1 MNSLRYYPKKRL
13 TNCIKFKQMKYLI
26 IALLFLPMISFGQNP
41 KIKDFKITILS
52 TMLSDSYIGEWGF
65 SAMIEVDGERI
76 LFDAG
81 SRENTVV
88 QNAKELNINLDNI
101 DNIFLSHNHKDHTG
115 GLITLKKEYPNSFKN
130 AHVGEGIFYSRP
142 NPDGDGNYVLSNRNT
157 IENLGIKFISHKN
170 PTQLVPGVWTTGPV
184 PRKYDEKNWSGV
196 SKMSDSKGNLVEDVI
211 PEDQSLFFDTEN
223 GIVLLSG
230 CSHAGLA
237 NILDYVQKIIPG
249 RPIYKII
256 GGFHLLKLNNDKLE
270 WTAGKMREAG
280 VNYFVGAH
288 CTGLNSTYSIRN
300 FLGLTSVSALVG
312 SVGTIIT
319 AKGIFPG
326 FME

>member
-1 MNSLRYYPKKRL
+1 MK
-13 TNCIKFKQMKYLI
+13 KYLLI
-26 IALLFLPMISFGQNP
+26 LLLTPIISFGQNP

-52 TMLSDSYIGEWGF
+52 TMLSDFHTGEWGF

-81 SRENTVV
+81 SRENTVL
-88 QNAKELNINLDNI
+88 QNAKELKINLDNL
-101 DNIFLSHNHKDHTG
+101 DNIFISHNHKDHTG

-142 NPDGDGNYVLSNRNT
+142 NPDGDGNYILSSRNT
-157 IENLGIKFISHKN
+157 LENLGIKFISHKN
-170 PTQLVPGVWTTGPV
+170 PTQLVPGVWTTGQV

-196 SKMSDSKGNLVEDVI
+196 SKMIDSEGNTVEDII

-223 GIVLLSG
+223 GIVLISG
-230 CSHAGLA
+230 CGHAGLA
-237 NILDYVQKIIPG
+237 NTLDYVQKIIPG

-256 GGFHLLKLNNDKLE
+256 GGFHLLKLSNDKLE

-300 FLGLTSVSALVG
+300 FLGLTSERALVG
-312 SVGTIIT
+312 SVGTVIT

-326 FME
+326 YME

>member
-1 MNSLRYYPKKRL
+1 MK
-13 TNCIKFKQMKYLI
+13 KYL
-26 IALLFLPMISFGQNP
+26 LLLLLLPMISFGQNP

-52 TMLSDSYIGEWGF
+52 TMLSDFHTGEWGF

-88 QNAKELNINLDNI
+88 QNAKELNINLDSL
-101 DNIFLSHNHKDHTG
+101 DNIYLSHNHKDHTG

-142 NPDGDGNYVLSNRNT
+142 HFGNGNYILSNKYT
-157 IENLGIKFISHKN
+157 LENLGIKFITHKN
-170 PTQLVPGVWTTGPV
+170 PTQLVPGVWTTGQV
-184 PRKYDEKNWSGV
+184 PRKYEEKNWSDLG
-196 SKMSDSKGNLVEDVI
+196 KMIDSKGNTVEDVV

-223 GIVLLSG
+223 GIVLISG
-230 CSHAGLA
+230 CGHAGLA
-237 NILDYVQKIIPG
+237 NTLDYVQKIIPG

-256 GGFHLLKLNNDKLE
+256 GGFHLLKLSNDKLE

-280 VNYFVGAH
+280 VKYFVGAH

-300 FLGLTSVSALVG
+300 FLGLTSESALVG
-312 SVGTIIT
+312 SVGTVIT

-326 FME
+326 YME

>member
-1 MNSLRYYPKKRL
+1 
-13 TNCIKFKQMKYLI
+13 MKHLI
-26 IALLFLPMISFGQNP
+26 IVLLFLPMISFGQNP

-52 TMLSDSYIGEWGF
+52 TMLSDFHTGEWGF

-81 SRENTVV
+81 SKENTVL

-101 DNIFLSHNHKDHTG
+101 DNIYLSHNHKDHTG

-142 NPDGDGNYVLSNRNT
+142 NSEGDDNYILSNKNT
-157 IENLGIKFISHKN
+157 LENLGIKFISHKN
-170 PTQLVPGVWTTGPV
+170 PTQLMPGLWTTGQV

-196 SKMSDSKGNLVEDVI
+196 SKMVDSKGNIVEDII
-211 PEDQSLFFDTEN
+211 PEDQSLFFDTED
-223 GIVLLSG
+223 GIVLISG

-237 NILDYVQKIIPG
+237 NTLDYVQKIIPG

-270 WTAGKMREAG
+270 WTSKKMREAG
-280 VNYFVGAH
+280 VKYFVGAH

-300 FLGLTSVSALVG
+300 FLGLTSESALVG
-312 SVGTIIT
+312 SVGTVIT

-326 FME
+326 YME

>member
-1 MNSLRYYPKKRL
+1 
-13 TNCIKFKQMKYLI
+13 MKHLI
-26 IALLFLPMISFGQNP
+26 IALLFLPIISFGQDP
-41 KIKDFKITILS
+41 KIRDFKITILS
-52 TMLSDSYIGEWGF
+52 TMLSDSHIGEWGF
-65 SAMIEVDGERI
+65 SAMIEADGERI

-101 DNIFLSHNHKDHTG
+101 DNIYLSHNHKDHTG

-142 NPDGDGNYVLSNRNT
+142 NSEGDDNYILSNKNT
-157 IENLGIKFISHKN
+157 LENLGIKFISHKN
-170 PTQLVPGVWTTGPV
+170 PTQLLPGLWTTGQV

-196 SKMSDSKGNLVEDVI
+196 SKMIDSKGNIVEDII

-223 GIVLLSG
+223 GIVLISG
-230 CSHAGLA
+230 CGHAGLA
-237 NILDYVQKIIPG
+237 NTLDYVQKIIPG

-256 GGFHLLKLNNDKLE
+256 GGFHLLKLNIDKLE
-270 WTAGKMREAG
+270 WTAKKMREAG

-300 FLGLTSVSALVG
+300 FLGHTSERALVG
-312 SVGTIIT
+312 SVGTVIT

-326 FME
+326 YME

>member
-1 MNSLRYYPKKRL
+1 
-13 TNCIKFKQMKYLI
+13 MKHLI
-26 IALLFLPMISFGQNP
+26 IALLFLPIISFGQNT

-52 TMLSDSYIGEWGF
+52 TMLSDFHTGEWGF

-81 SRENTVV
+81 SRENTVL

-130 AHVGEGIFYSRP
+130 AHVGEGIFFKRFRLYSKP
-142 NPDGDGNYVLSNRNT
+142 NSEEDNYILSNKNT
-157 IENLGIKFISHKN
+157 LESLGIKFISHKN
-170 PTQLVPGVWTTGPV
+170 PTQLMPGLWTTGQV
-184 PRKYDEKNWSGV
+184 PRKYEEKNWSDLG
-196 SKMSDSKGNLVEDVI
+196 KMIDSKGNIVEDVV

-223 GIVLLSG
+223 GIVLISG
-230 CSHAGLA
+230 CGHAGLA
-237 NILDYVQKIIPG
+237 NTLDYVQKIIPG

-256 GGFHLLKLNNDKLE
+256 GGFHLLKLSNDKLE

-280 VNYFVGAH
+280 VKYFVGAH
-288 CTGLNSTYSIRN
+288 CTGLNSTYSIRH
-300 FLGLTSVSALVG
+300 FLGLTSESALVG
-312 SVGTIIT
+312 SVGTVIT

-326 FME
+326 YME

>member
-1 MNSLRYYPKKRL
+1 
-13 TNCIKFKQMKYLI
+13 
-26 IALLFLPMISFGQNP
+26 MISFGQNP

-52 TMLSDSYIGEWGF
+52 TMLSDSHIGEWGF
-65 SAMIEVDGERI
+65 SAMIEADGKRI

-81 SRENTVV
+81 SRENTVL

-115 GLITLKKEYPNSFKN
+115 GLITLKKEYPNSFKS

-142 NPDGDGNYVLSNRNT
+142 NPDGDSNYILSNKNT
-157 IENLGIKFISHKN
+157 LENLGIKFISHKN
-170 PTQLVPGVWTTGPV
+170 PTQLVPGLWTTGQV

-196 SKMSDSKGNLVEDVI
+196 SKMIDSKGNIVEDII
-211 PEDQSLFFDTEN
+211 PEDQSLFFDTEK
-223 GIVLLSG
+223 GIVLISG
-230 CSHAGLA
+230 CGHAGLA
-237 NILDYVQKIIPG
+237 NTLDYVQKIIPG

-256 GGFHLLKLNNDKLE
+256 GGFHLLKLSNDKLE
-270 WTAGKMREAG
+270 WTAKKMREAG

-300 FLGLTSVSALVG
+300 FLGLTSESALVG
-312 SVGTIIT
+312 SVGTVIT

-326 FME
+326 YME

>member
-1 MNSLRYYPKKRL
+1 
-13 TNCIKFKQMKYLI
+13 MKHLI

-52 TMLSDSYIGEWGF
+52 TMLSDSHIGEWGF

-88 QNAKELNINLDNI
+88 QNAKELSINLDNI

-115 GLITLKKEYPNSFKN
+115 GLITLKKEYPNSFKK

-142 NPDGDGNYVLSNRNT
+142 NAEGDDNYILSNKNT
-157 IENLGIKFISHKN
+157 LENLGIKFISHKN
-170 PTQLVPGVWTTGPV
+170 PTQPIPGLWTTGQV

-196 SKMSDSKGNLVEDVI
+196 SKMIDSKGNIVEDII

-223 GIVLLSG
+223 GIVLISG
-230 CSHAGLA
+230 CGHAGLA
-237 NILDYVQKIIPG
+237 NTLDYIQKIIPG

-270 WTAGKMREAG
+270 WTAKKMREAG

-300 FLGLTSVSALVG
+300 FLGLTSESALVG
-312 SVGTIIT
+312 SVGTVIT

-326 FME
+326 YME

>member
-1 MNSLRYYPKKRL
+1 
-13 TNCIKFKQMKYLI
+13 MKYLI
-26 IALLFLPMISFGQNP
+26 IVLFFIPLLSFGQNP

-52 TMLSDSYIGEWGF
+52 TMLSDFHTGEWGF

-81 SRENTVV
+81 SRENTVL
-88 QNAKELNINLDNI
+88 QNAKELNINLDNL
-101 DNIFLSHNHKDHTG
+101 DNIFISHNHKDHTG

-142 NPDGDGNYVLSNRNT
+142 NPDGDDNYILSNKNT
-157 IENLGIKFISHKN
+157 FENLGIKFISHKN
-170 PTQLVPGVWTTGPV
+170 PTQLVPGVWTTGQV

-196 SKMSDSKGNLVEDVI
+196 SKMIDSKGNVVEDVI

-223 GIVLLSG
+223 GIVLISG

-256 GGFHLLKLNNDKLE
+256 GGFHLLKLSNDKLE

-300 FLGLTSVSALVG
+300 FLGLTSERALVG
-312 SVGTIIT
+312 SVGTVIT

-326 FME
+326 YME

>member
-1 MNSLRYYPKKRL
+1 
-13 TNCIKFKQMKYLI
+13 MKYLI
-26 IALLFLPMISFGQNP
+26 IVLFFIPLLSFGQNP

-52 TMLSDSYIGEWGF
+52 TMLSDSHTGEWGF

-81 SRENTVV
+81 SRENTVL
-88 QNAKELNINLDNI
+88 QNAKELNINLDNL
-101 DNIFLSHNHKDHTG
+101 DNIFISHNHKDHTG

-142 NPDGDGNYVLSNRNT
+142 NPDGDDNYILSNKNT
-157 IENLGIKFISHKN
+157 FENLGIKFISHKN
-170 PTQLVPGVWTTGPV
+170 PTQLVPGVWTTGQV

-196 SKMSDSKGNLVEDVI
+196 SKMIDSKGNVVEDVI

-223 GIVLLSG
+223 GIVLISG

-237 NILDYVQKIIPG
+237 NILDYVQNIIPG

-256 GGFHLLKLNNDKLE
+256 GGFHLLKLSNDKLE

-300 FLGLTSVSALVG
+300 FLGLTSERALVG
-312 SVGTIIT
+312 SVGTVIT

-326 FME
+326 YME

>member
-1 MNSLRYYPKKRL
+1 
-13 TNCIKFKQMKYLI
+13 MKHLI

-52 TMLSDSYIGEWGF
+52 TMLSDSHIGEWGF
-65 SAMIEVDGERI
+65 SAMIEVHGKRI

-101 DNIFLSHNHKDHTG
+101 DNIYLSHNHKDHTG
-115 GLITLKKEYPNSFKN
+115 GLITLKKDYPNSFKN
-130 AHVGEGIFYSRP
+130 AHVGDGIFYSRP
-142 NPDGDGNYVLSNRNT
+142 NSEVDDNYILSNKNT
-157 IENLGIKFISHKN
+157 LENLGIKFISHKN
-170 PTQLVPGVWTTGPV
+170 PTQLIPGLWTTGQV

-196 SKMSDSKGNLVEDVI
+196 SKMIDSKGNLVEDVI

-223 GIVLLSG
+223 GIVLISG
-230 CSHAGLA
+230 CGHAGLA
-237 NILDYVQKIIPG
+237 NTLDYVQKIIPG

-270 WTAGKMREAG
+270 WTAKKMREAG
-280 VNYFVGAH
+280 VKYFVGAH

-300 FLGLTSVSALVG
+300 FLGLTSESALVG
-312 SVGTIIT
+312 SVGTVIT

-326 FME
+326 YME

>member
-1 MNSLRYYPKKRL
+1 
-13 TNCIKFKQMKYLI
+13 MKHLI
-26 IALLFLPMISFGQNP
+26 IALVFLPMISFGQNP

-52 TMLSDSYIGEWGF
+52 TMLSDSHIGEWGF
-65 SAMIEVDGERI
+65 SAMIEADGKRI

-81 SRENTVV
+81 SRENTVL

-101 DNIFLSHNHKDHTG
+101 DNIYLSHNHKDHTG

-142 NPDGDGNYVLSNRNT
+142 NSEGDDNYILSNKNT
-157 IENLGIKFISHKN
+157 LENLGIKFIIHKN
-170 PTQLVPGVWTTGPV
+170 PTQLIPGLWTTGQV

-196 SKMSDSKGNLVEDVI
+196 SKMIDSKGTLVEDVI
-211 PEDQSLFFDTEN
+211 PENQSLFFDTEN
-223 GIVLLSG
+223 GIVLISG
-230 CSHAGLA
+230 CGHAGLA
-237 NILDYVQKIIPG
+237 NTLDYVQKIIPG

-270 WTAGKMREAG
+270 WTAKKMREAG
-280 VNYFVGAH
+280 VNYFLGAH

-300 FLGLTSVSALVG
+300 FLGLTSESALVG
-312 SVGTIIT
+312 SVGTVIT

-326 FME
+326 YME

>member
-1 MNSLRYYPKKRL
+1 
-13 TNCIKFKQMKYLI
+13 MKHLI

-52 TMLSDSYIGEWGF
+52 TMLSDFHTGEWGF

-88 QNAKELNINLDNI
+88 QNAKELSINLDNI

-115 GLITLKKEYPNSFKN
+115 GLITLKKEYPNSFKK

-142 NPDGDGNYVLSNRNT
+142 NAEGDDNYILSNKNT
-157 IENLGIKFISHKN
+157 LENLGIKFISHKN
-170 PTQLVPGVWTTGPV
+170 PTELIPGLWTTGQV

-196 SKMSDSKGNLVEDVI
+196 SKMIDSKGNIVEDII

-223 GIVLLSG
+223 GIVLISG
-230 CSHAGLA
+230 CGHAGLA
-237 NILDYVQKIIPG
+237 NTLDYVQKIIPG

-270 WTAGKMREAG
+270 WTAKKMREAG

-300 FLGLTSVSALVG
+300 FLGLTSERALVG
-312 SVGTIIT
+312 SVGTVIT

-326 FME
+326 YME

>member
-1 MNSLRYYPKKRL
+1 M
-13 TNCIKFKQMKYLI
+13 IHLI

-52 TMLSDSYIGEWGF
+52 TMLSDFHTGEWGF
-65 SAMIEVDGERI
+65 SAMIEADGKRI

-81 SRENTVV
+81 SRENTVL
-88 QNAKELNINLDNI
+88 QNAKELNINIDNI

-115 GLITLKKEYPNSFKN
+115 GLLTLKKEYPNSFKN

-142 NPDGDGNYVLSNRNT
+142 NSEGDGNYILSNKNT
-157 IENLGIKFISHKN
+157 LENLGIKFIIHKN
-170 PTQLVPGVWTTGPV
+170 PTQLLPGLWTTGQV

-196 SKMSDSKGNLVEDVI
+196 SKMIDSKGNIVEDLI

-223 GIVLLSG
+223 GIVLISG
-230 CSHAGLA
+230 CGHAGLA
-237 NILDYVQKIIPG
+237 NTLDYIQKIIPG

-270 WTAGKMREAG
+270 WTAKKMREAG
-280 VNYFVGAH
+280 VKYFVGAH

-300 FLGLTSVSALVG
+300 FLGLTSESALVG
-312 SVGTIIT
+312 SVGTVIT

-326 FME
+326 YME

>member
-1 MNSLRYYPKKRL
+1 
-13 TNCIKFKQMKYLI
+13 
-26 IALLFLPMISFGQNP
+26 MISFGQNP

-52 TMLSDSYIGEWGF
+52 TMLSDFHTGEWGF

-88 QNAKELNINLDNI
+88 QNAKELSINLDNI

-115 GLITLKKEYPNSFKN
+115 GLITLKKEYPNSFKK

-142 NPDGDGNYVLSNRNT
+142 NAEGDDNYILSNKNT
-157 IENLGIKFISHKN
+157 LENLGIKFITHKN
-170 PTQLVPGVWTTGPV
+170 PTQPIPGLWTTGQV

-196 SKMSDSKGNLVEDVI
+196 SKMIDSKGNIVEDII

-223 GIVLLSG
+223 GIVLISG
-230 CSHAGLA
+230 CGHAGLA
-237 NILDYVQKIIPG
+237 NTLDYVQKIIPG

-270 WTAGKMREAG
+270 WTAKKMREAG

-300 FLGLTSVSALVG
+300 FLGLTSESALVG
-312 SVGTIIT
+312 SVGTVIT

-326 FME
+326 YME

>member
-1 MNSLRYYPKKRL
+1 
-13 TNCIKFKQMKYLI
+13 MKHLI

-65 SAMIEVDGERI
+65 SAMIEVGGERI

-115 GLITLKKEYPNSFKN
+115 GLTTLKKEYPNSFKN

-142 NPDGDGNYVLSNRNT
+142 NSEGDDNYILSNKNT
-157 IENLGIKFISHKN
+157 LENLGIKFISHKN
-170 PTQLVPGVWTTGPV
+170 PTQLIPGLWTTGQV

-196 SKMSDSKGNLVEDVI
+196 SKMIDSKGNIVEDII

-223 GIVLLSG
+223 GIVLISG
-230 CSHAGLA
+230 CGHAGLA
-237 NILDYVQKIIPG
+237 NTLDYVQKIIPG

-312 SVGTIIT
+312 SVGTVIT

>member
-1 MNSLRYYPKKRL
+1 MK
-13 TNCIKFKQMKYLI
+13 KYLLI
-26 IALLFLPMISFGQNP
+26 LLLTPIISFGQNP

-52 TMLSDSYIGEWGF
+52 TMLSDFHTGEWGF

-88 QNAKELNINLDNI
+88 QNAKELSINLDNI

-115 GLITLKKEYPNSFKN
+115 GLITLKKEYPNSFKK

-142 NPDGDGNYVLSNRNT
+142 NAEGDDNYILSNKNT
-157 IENLGIKFISHKN
+157 LENLGIKFISHKN
-170 PTQLVPGVWTTGPV
+170 PTQLIPGLWTTGQV

-196 SKMSDSKGNLVEDVI
+196 SKMIDSKGNIVEDII

-223 GIVLLSG
+223 GIVLISG
-230 CSHAGLA
+230 CGHAGLA
-237 NILDYVQKIIPG
+237 NTLDYVQKIIPG

-270 WTAGKMREAG
+270 WTAKKMREAG

-300 FLGLTSVSALVG
+300 FLGLTSESALVG
-312 SVGTIIT
+312 SVGTVIT

-326 FME
+326 YME

>member
-1 MNSLRYYPKKRL
+1 
-13 TNCIKFKQMKYLI
+13 
-26 IALLFLPMISFGQNP
+26 MISFGQNP

-52 TMLSDSYIGEWGF
+52 TMLSDFHTGEWGF

-88 QNAKELNINLDNI
+88 QNAKELNINLDSL
-101 DNIFLSHNHKDHTG
+101 DNIYLSHNHKDHTG

-142 NPDGDGNYVLSNRNT
+142 HFGNGNYILSNKYT
-157 IENLGIKFISHKN
+157 LENLGIKFITHKN
-170 PTQLVPGVWTTGPV
+170 PTQLLPGVWTTGQV
-184 PRKYDEKNWSGV
+184 PRKYEEKNWSDLG
-196 SKMSDSKGNLVEDVI
+196 KMIDSEGNTVEDVV

-223 GIVLLSG
+223 GIVLISG
-230 CSHAGLA
+230 CGHAGLA
-237 NILDYVQKIIPG
+237 NTLDYVQKIIPG

-256 GGFHLLKLNNDKLE
+256 GGFHLLKLSNDKLE

-280 VNYFVGAH
+280 VKYFVGAH

-300 FLGLTSVSALVG
+300 FLGLTSESALVG
-312 SVGTIIT
+312 SVGTVIT

-326 FME
+326 YME

>member
-1 MNSLRYYPKKRL
+1 
-13 TNCIKFKQMKYLI
+13 MKHLI

-52 TMLSDSYIGEWGF
+52 TMLSDFHTGEWGF

-88 QNAKELNINLDNI
+88 QNAKELSINLDNI

-115 GLITLKKEYPNSFKN
+115 GLITLKKEYPNSFKK
-130 AHVGEGIFYSRP
+130 AQVGEGIFYSRP
-142 NPDGDGNYVLSNRNT
+142 NAEGDDNYILSNKNT
-157 IENLGIKFISHKN
+157 LENLGIKFISHKN
-170 PTQLVPGVWTTGPV
+170 PTQLIPGLWTTGQV

-196 SKMSDSKGNLVEDVI
+196 SKMIDSKGNIVEDII

-223 GIVLLSG
+223 GIVLISG
-230 CSHAGLA
+230 CGHAGLA
-237 NILDYVQKIIPG
+237 NTLDYVQKIIPG

-270 WTAGKMREAG
+270 WTAKKMREAG

-300 FLGLTSVSALVG
+300 FLGLTSESALVG
-312 SVGTIIT
+312 SVGTVIT

-326 FME
+326 YME

>member
-1 MNSLRYYPKKRL
+1 
-13 TNCIKFKQMKYLI
+13 
-26 IALLFLPMISFGQNP
+26 MISFGQNP

-52 TMLSDSYIGEWGF
+52 TMLSDSHIGEWGF
-65 SAMIEVDGERI
+65 SAMIEADGKRI

-81 SRENTVV
+81 SKENTVL

-101 DNIFLSHNHKDHTG
+101 DNIYLSHNHKDHTG

-142 NPDGDGNYVLSNRNT
+142 NSEGDDNYILSNKNT
-157 IENLGIKFISHKN
+157 LENLGIKFISHKN
-170 PTQLVPGVWTTGPV
+170 PTQIMPGFWTTGQV

-196 SKMSDSKGNLVEDVI
+196 SKMIDSKGNVVEDII

-223 GIVLLSG
+223 GIVLISG

-237 NILDYVQKIIPG
+237 NTLDHVQKIILG

-270 WTAGKMREAG
+270 WTAKKMREAG

-300 FLGLTSVSALVG
+300 FLGLTSKSALVG
-312 SVGTIIT
+312 SVGTVIT

-326 FME
+326 YME